1 MGHGL
6 GSRIF
11 LSDNN
16 LLINTI
22 DKNQNHV
29 TDFKFETK
37 VLLTFS
43 DLNERTKILDDNAF
57 IYKVHTTTWPSYL
70 KRYLVSMY
78 YNSKLVAT
86 AGKVLLKKS
95 CGGLFS

>member
-1 MGHGL
+1 M
-6 GSRIF
+6 
-11 LSDNN
+11 
-16 LLINTI
+16 INTI
-22 DKNQNHV
+22 DKNHNLV
-29 TDFKFETK
+29 TDFKIETK
-37 VLLTFS
+37 MLLTFS

-95 CGGLFS
+95 CGGLFL